1 MTDPAGTPQTFE
13 QYQAGHLERQTKAIE
28 AQARDVSTIKLI
40 LQIFFWMSAV
50 GLLLL
55 LIQIADANR

>member
-1 MTDPAGTPQTFE
+1 MPQTFE
-13 QYQAGHLERQTKAIE
+13 QYQASHLERQTRAIE

-40 LQIFFWMSAV
+40 LQVFFWVTVV
-50 GLLLL
+50 GVLLV